1 MADNDDITMRDAFEA
16 AFEEQ
21 DDAPPEVAEIEP
33 ETSGELADAVSEAA
47 EEETAQEEIPTE
59 AAAVEPEAAV
69 AENPDEP
76 RVKQSSPPVSWGVTN
91 KQEWDKLP
99 NGVREEITA
108 REQQVNQ
115 VMQETAADR
124 RVAFQFNEM
133 VNAYA
138 PVIAAEGVQ
147 NPMEAIQ
154 GLMNITATL
163 QQGGPQQKAE
173 RVAGLIK
180 HYGIDIGMLDNVLAG
195 EPVAN
200 PQEQQLS
207 QMLDQRLAPV
217 NQLLEQFN
225 QSKQQQAQAV
235 EQEAGQTVEQ
245 FGSDP
250 KNEFFMDVRDT
261 MADFLDMASQRGQTM
276 TLEQA
281 YDRACALNPEI
292 ANIVASKRA
301 QEQQAASQA
310 TIAGKTNAA
319 SSIVGRQ
326 AGASSKADLSVADLM
341 STLWDEQT
349 G

>member
-1 MADNDDITMRDAFEA
+1 MEDNATMRDAFEA
-16 AFEEQ
+16 AFDEVE
-21 DDAPPEVAEIEP
+21 DNTPEIAADEP
-33 ETSGELADAVSEAA
+33 EISGELADAVSE
-47 EEETAQEEIPTE
+47 ETTEETAEEAVSGEVAE
-59 AAAVEPEAAV
+59 AAPDTDAPA
-69 AENPDEP
+69 DEP
-76 RVKQSSPPVSWGVTN
+76 RTKSSSPPVSWGVTN

-115 VMQETAADR
+115 LFQQTADDR
-124 RVAFQFNEM
+124 RTATQFNQL
-133 VNAYA
+133 VTAYA

-147 NPMEAIQ
+147 NPIEAIQ

-195 EPVAN
+195 EPVAD
-200 PQEQQLS
+200 PQQQQFS

-225 QSKQQQAQAV
+225 QTKQQQEFQTQ
-235 EQEAGQTVEQ
+235 QEAGQTVEQ
-245 FGSDP
+245 FGADP
-250 KNEFFMDVRDT
+250 KNEFFHDVREV
-261 MADFLDMASQRGQTM
+261 MADFLDMAAQRGQNM
-276 TLEQA
+276 SLEQA

-301 QEQQAASQA
+301 QELQATSQA
-310 TIAGKTNAA
+310 NMAGKRNAA
-319 SSIVGRQ
+319 SSVAGRSAA
-326 AGASSKADLSVADLM
+326 AGGGKGDMSVHDLI